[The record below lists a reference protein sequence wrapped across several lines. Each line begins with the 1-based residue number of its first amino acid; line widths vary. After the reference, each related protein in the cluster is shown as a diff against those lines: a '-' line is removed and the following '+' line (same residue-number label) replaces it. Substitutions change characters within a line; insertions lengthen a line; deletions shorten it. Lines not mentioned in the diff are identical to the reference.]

1 MGRQH
6 IHFVE
11 AMPPFKT
18 VISGMRSSC
27 QVAVYVDIK
36 KALKGN
42 SRFVVVVVVIVLPKN
57 KETDYYK
64 IKYT

>member
-1 MGRQH
+1 MIELIILLNQGLSRMGRQH

-42 SRFVVVVVVIVLPKN
+42 TRFLLLLL
-57 KETDYYK
+57 
-64 IKYT
+64 

>member
-42 SRFVVVVVVIVLPKN
+42 SRFFVVVIVLPKN
-57 KETDYYK
+57 KETNYYK